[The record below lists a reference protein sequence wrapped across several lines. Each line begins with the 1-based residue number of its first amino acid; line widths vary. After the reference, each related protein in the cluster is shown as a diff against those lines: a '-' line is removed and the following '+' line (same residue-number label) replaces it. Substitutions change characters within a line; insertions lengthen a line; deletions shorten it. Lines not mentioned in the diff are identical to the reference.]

1 MFKKL
6 VVGALATGIMLS
18 GAGGAMAATPNTES
32 PKPEKV
38 TMAASDK
45 KGINFRGYPTRKSLP
60 NIVENGV
67 FGMTWYLKNAWQ
79 EDDGTWTGY
88 YEGWSN

>member
-32 PKPEKV
+32 PKQEKV
-38 TMAASDK
+38 IMAAQLVK
-45 KGINFRGYPTRKSLP
+45 VVEQGYISRYSIP
-60 NIVENGV
+60 NTKVEFGV
-67 FGMTWYLKNAWQ
+67 TYYLKHAWQ
-79 EDDGTWTGY
+79 EADGTWTAY
-88 YEGWSN
+88 FEGWR

>member
-18 GAGGAMAATPNTES
+18 SAGGAMAATPNTES
-32 PKPEKV
+32 PKQEKV
-38 TMAASDK
+38 TMAAEK
-45 KGINFRGYPTRKSLP
+45 KTLRVPGFATREEIPNKVVTVIGI
-60 NIVENGV
+60 
-67 FGMTWYLKNAWQ
+67 TWYLKGATK
-79 EDDGTWTGY
+79 EMDKTWTAY

>member
-18 GAGGAMAATPNTES
+18 GAGGVMAATPNTES

-38 TMAASDK
+38 TMAAPDK
-45 KGINFRGYPTRKSLP
+45 KGILFRGYPTRKSLP

>member
-32 PKPEKV
+32 PKPEKI
-38 TMAASDK
+38 TMAAQLVK
-45 KGINFRGYPTRKSLP
+45 QVEHGYISKNHIP
-60 NIVENGV
+60 NTKVEFGV
-67 FGMTWYLKNAWQ
+67 TYYLKHSWQ
-79 EDDGTWTGY
+79 EADGTFTAY
-88 YEGWSN
+88 FEGWR

>member
-32 PKPEKV
+32 PKQEKV
-38 TMAASDK
+38 TRAAASDTLWLLK
-45 KGINFRGYPTRKSLP
+45 RGYFAKASIPSTIK
-60 NIVENGV
+60 E
-67 FGMTWYLKNAWQ
+67 FGETWYLKKTYQ
-79 EDDGTWTGY
+79 EPNKTWTGY
-88 YEGWSN
+88 FENKR